1 MKRKSGYASYIVL
14 QCKTRDGS
22 TVSNTSKK
30 QGHSYQVNVRAVLAF
45 REIGQEQSATITI
58 SKVMNKPGPP
68 MRQDSTK
75 SQNGKPFP
83 VVKQL
88 ANDNMVSN
96 AVQVRE
102 VTSNYDREYG
112 ISLDDSWH
120 KRGRVSHN
128 SVVTAI
134 SVDTKK
140 CVDNAKSGKKSWMI
154 QSIRNGKLHTNAR

>member
-1 MKRKSGYASYIVL
+1 
-14 QCKTRDGS
+14 
-22 TVSNTSKK
+22 
-30 QGHSYQVNVRAVLAF
+30 
-45 REIGQEQSATITI
+45 
-58 SKVMNKPGPP
+58 MNKPGPP
-68 MRQDSTK
+68 MRQDSSK
-75 SQNGKPFP
+75 SQNGKTF
-83 VVKQL
+83 QL